1 MVLCAVNAVIGLG
14 WKGLSSSPELQGCA
28 TLIMPTDQA
37 VSLQLTLAKEQ
48 ELQEKQ
54 REFLWRISDAYDKA
68 GYLDIAENR
77 LKELLEQE
85 LSEEQQLEALCFLA
99 DIQVDCWLDHQG
111 VTPELPCCDKWF
123 TAPQK
128 MRCDDVLAHSLW
140 LSTGTSQSSFCM
152 PFHACVLSTCSL
164 GAALSVW
171 LQRMVTRGSPWLSC
185 CVGMQIKVE
194 RMAQES
200 RVQNAMQE
208 QERQFG
214 RMTRSISGA

>member
-1 MVLCAVNAVIGLG
+1 MVLCAVNAVIGLD

-111 VTPELPCCDKWF
+111 VTPELPCCDKCF

-140 LSTGTSQSSFCM
+140 LSTGTSQS
-152 PFHACVLSTCSL
+152 
-164 GAALSVW
+164 
-171 LQRMVTRGSPWLSC
+171 
-185 CVGMQIKVE
+185 
-194 RMAQES
+194 
-200 RVQNAMQE
+200 
-208 QERQFG
+208 
-214 RMTRSISGA
+214 